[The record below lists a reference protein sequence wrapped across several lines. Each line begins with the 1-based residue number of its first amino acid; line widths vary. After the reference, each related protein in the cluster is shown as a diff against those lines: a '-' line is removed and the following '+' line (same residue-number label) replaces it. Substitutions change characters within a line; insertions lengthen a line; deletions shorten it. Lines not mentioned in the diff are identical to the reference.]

1 MKIRFLVI
9 MLFLFL
15 LSPINIGCSPTSQ
28 DGGVI
33 VTDILGRE
41 VSVPENVDRIV
52 AIGPG
57 ALRLCVYTELVDEIV
72 GVEQF
77 EINEAIGRPYRIA
90 YPSLADLPV
99 IGQGGPNNAPDPEKI
114 LAVTPDV
121 IFTTYAMD
129 TGTANEMQ
137 SKTGIPVIAISYSEL
152 GFGMTDIFGEMVQD
166 SLLLIGEV
174 TGQLERAQEVVD
186 FIRQAQQDLDSR
198 TRDIPEADKPSVYVG
213 GLGSKGTHGIE
224 STQGQ
229 YSLLDAIHAK
239 NVVDETGKEGSVMV
253 DKEVLLEWNPD
264 YIFIDQG
271 GYAAVL
277 EDYNK
282 NPAFYESLSAV
293 IKGNVYSQLP
303 FNYYNTNLGTAIADA
318 YFLGKILYPNA
329 FVDIDPAI
337 KVDDIYQALVG
348 APVYAQ
354 MVKDFGEFGKL
365 NLGER

>member
-1 MKIRFLVI
+1 MKIRTLVI
-9 MLFLFL
+9 ASFLFL
-15 LSPINIGCSPTSQ
+15 LLPTIIGCSATSM
-28 DGGVI
+28 GGGEI

-41 VSVPENVDRIV
+41 VSVPANVDRIV

-57 ALRLCVYTELVDEIV
+57 ALRLCVYAELVDKIV

-90 YPSLADLPV
+90 NPSLVDLAI

-114 LAVTPDV
+114 LTVTPDV

-129 TGTANEMQ
+129 SATADELQ

-152 GFGMTDIFGEMVQD
+152 GFGMTDIFGELVQD

-174 TGQLERAQEVVD
+174 TGQLERTQEVVD
-186 FIRQAQQDLDSR
+186 FIQQAQQDLDAR
-198 TRDIPEADKPSVYVG
+198 TKDIPEADKPTVYVG

-264 YIFIDQG
+264 YIFIDQN

-282 NPAFYESLSAV
+282 NPIFYESLSAV
-293 IKGNVYSQLP
+293 INGNVYSQLP

-318 YFLGKILYPNA
+318 YFLGKIIYPDA
-329 FVDIDPAI
+329 FADIDPAI
-337 KVDDIYQALVG
+337 KADEIYQVLIG
-348 APVYAQ
+348 SPVYSQ
-354 MVKDFGEFGKL
+354 MAEDFVAFGRL
-365 NLGER
+365 TLGD